1 MNRSTFLKATAATA
15 VLATV
20 VSPVQAADQVTFT
33 DVKESYTHAAAVYEL
48 AEAGIIS
55 GFGDGT
61 FGPGQDVTRG
71 QVAKIIANALD
82 LDTTN
87 VVDPAF
93 IDVPA
98 TNQYYGAVAALKE
111 AQIISGYGDNTYG
124 VGDAVTRGQ
133 MAKIIERAFGLR
145 DVTEAPKFTDV
156 PDTHQYFDAVAALSS
171 NGVALG
177 FGDGTYGV
185 DKNITRGQLASFITR
200 AMEASAEEEVPT
212 IEEPTTPEVPVT
224 PETPEVPEETP
235 GTEGEETPETPEEA
249 AAFNLTVMHQND
261 IHANLK
267 NMPKTVTAV
276 ESVRAENENALYLNA
291 GDSFSGTLY
300 FNEFEG
306 QADIAML
313 NLLGVDAFTLGNH
326 EFDLGAS
333 ENGHQALVDFI
344 KAANFPVVTSNVDVS
359 KDAKFDGLFTDGV
372 TETPEAGNMYSA
384 IVKEVDG
391 EKVGIFGLT
400 TGETADI
407 SSPGSIVFEN
417 YIEEAQKAVDA
428 LEEQGIN
435 KIIALTHLGYD
446 DNATVDNDLE
456 LAKHVDGIDLI
467 VGGHSHTQLDEATV
481 IDTNTE
487 GEAKEATIITQ
498 AYQYNEFLGTVNVA
512 FDENGVVIVEETAS
526 ELLKIADFEANEEAA
541 AILAPFAAKIEEMST
556 TSIGVETT
564 EVLTNPRSSDEGN
577 EAGIS
582 VRNSETALGNYITE
596 GMLQRAQQLNQ
607 NVVMAFQN
615 GGGIRASI
623 DAGEVTVGEV
633 LSVLPYGNTLATMD
647 VTGEELK
654 LAFEHSFKEYPKESG
669 GFLHVAGVRVTAD
682 SAQPAGER
690 IVSIEYKNE
699 AGEYVAIT
707 AEETYTVATNAFTAK
722 GGDGF
727 DMFATA
733 YEEGRVTDLG
743 LSDWENFRDYL
754 QQQTEITNTPKGTI
768 IVK

>member
-1 MNRSTFLKATAATA
+1 M
-15 VLATV
+15 
-20 VSPVQAADQVTFT
+20 
-33 DVKESYTHAAAVYEL
+33 
-48 AEAGIIS
+48 
-55 GFGDGT
+55 
-61 FGPGQDVTRG
+61 
-71 QVAKIIANALD
+71 IANALD

-93 IDVPA
+93 TDVPA
-98 TNQYYGAVAALKE
+98 TNQYYGAVAALK
-111 AQIISGYGDNTYG
+111 AAGIISGYGDNTYG

-133 MAKIIERAFGLR
+133 MAKILATAFDLTATG
-145 DVTEAPKFTDV
+145 EAVNFTDV
-156 PDTHQYFDAVAALSS
+156 TATNQYKEAIDALSS
-171 NGVALG
+171 NDVAVG
-177 FGDGTYGV
+177 FEDGTYGV
-185 DKNITRGQLASFITR
+185 AKNVTRGQLASFISR
-200 AMEASAEEEVPT
+200 AMKVEAVEEAPT
-212 IEEPTTPEVPVT
+212 VEEPTTPEVPV
-224 PETPEVPEETP
+224 TPEVPEETP
-235 GTEGEETPETPEEA
+235 GTEGEVAPETPEETPGTEGEVAPEMPEETPGTEGEVAPEAPEETPEA

-261 IHANLK
+261 IHANLD

-276 ESVRAENENALYLNA
+276 ESVRAENENALLLNA

-300 FNEFEG
+300 FTEFEG

-333 ENGHQALVDFI
+333 ENGHQALVNFI
-344 KAANFPVVTSNVDVS
+344 KAANFPVLTANIDFS

-372 TETPEAGNMYSA
+372 TENAENGEIYSA

-400 TGETADI
+400 TAETADI
-407 SSPGSIVFEN
+407 SSPGSIAFEN

-481 IDTNTE
+481 IDTNAA
-487 GEAKEATIITQ
+487 GEAKDATIITQ

-512 FDENGVVIVEETAS
+512 FDENGAVIVEETSS

-541 AILAPFAAKIEEMST
+541 AILAPFAAKIEEMRT

-564 EVLTNPRSSDEGN
+564 EALTNPRSSDEGN

-623 DAGEVTVGEV
+623 DAGDVTVGEV
-633 LSVLPYGNTLATMD
+633 LTVLPYGNTLATMD

-669 GFLHVAGVRVTAD
+669 GFLHVAGARVTAD
-682 SAQPAGER
+682 PAQPVGER
-690 IVSIEYKNE
+690 IVSIEYKNAE
-699 AGEYVAIT
+699 GEYVAIT

-733 YEEGRVTDLG
+733 YAEGRVTDLG

-768 IVK
+768 ILK

>member
-1 MNRSTFLKATAATA
+1 MNRSIFLKATAATA
-15 VLATV
+15 VLAAV
-20 VSPVQAADQVTFT
+20 AAPVQAADQVTFT

-93 IDVPA
+93 TDVPA
-98 TNQYYGAVAALKE
+98 TNQYYGAVAALKAE
-111 AQIISGYGDNTYG
+111 GIISGYGDNTYG

-133 MAKIIERAFGLR
+133 MAKILATAFDLTVAG
-145 DVTEAPKFTDV
+145 EAINFTDI
-156 PDTHQYFDAVAALSS
+156 TATNQYKEAIDALSS
-171 NGVALG
+171 NDVAVG
-177 FGDGTYGV
+177 FEDGTYGV
-185 DKNITRGQLASFITR
+185 AKNVTRGQLASFISR
-200 AMEASAEEEVPT
+200 AMKVEAVEEAPT
-212 IEEPTTPEVPVT
+212 VEEPTTPEVPVT

-235 GTEGEETPETPEEA
+235 STEGEEAPETPEA

-261 IHANLK
+261 IHANLD

-276 ESVRAENENALYLNA
+276 ESVRAENENTLLLNA

-300 FNEFEG
+300 FTEFEG

-344 KAANFPVVTSNVDVS
+344 KAANFPVLTANIDFS

-372 TETPEAGNMYSA
+372 TENAQNGEIYSA

-391 EKVGIFGLT
+391 EKIGIFGLT
-400 TGETADI
+400 TAETADI

-481 IDTNTE
+481 IDTNAA
-487 GEAKEATIITQ
+487 GEAKDATIITQ

-512 FDENGVVIVEETAS
+512 FDENGAVIVEETSS

-541 AILAPFAAKIEEMST
+541 AILAPFAAKIEEMRT

-564 EVLTNPRSSDEGN
+564 EALTNPRSSDEGN

-623 DAGEVTVGEV
+623 DAGDVTVGEV
-633 LSVLPYGNTLATMD
+633 LTVLPYGNTLATMD

-669 GFLHVAGVRVTAD
+669 GFLHVAGARVTAD
-682 SAQPAGER
+682 PAQPAGER
-690 IVSIEYKNE
+690 IVSIEYKNAE
-699 AGEYVAIT
+699 GEYVAIT

-733 YEEGRVTDLG
+733 YAEGRVTDLG